1 MWEDKL
7 LLFKATQFVV
17 FVMTTLGNQCMLLLS
32 SLFSDKE
39 TEARR
44 GQILG
49 NLFRPLLWC
58 LGIHFASFA
67 IVLISSA
74 PSLQPSSY
82 GSAGAELLRGLL
94 SCNIAGC
101 NISPS
106 LPFSHSKAEM
116 HTSQEAFGW
125 SLMISADLF
134 LTIPLQV
141 KSDFFFFISL
151 PCQGSISDRSGE
163 GHQASSG
170 KCFYASHFW
179 LAVFP
184 RIPASRQL
192 KSCFSLALSGSHT

>member
-1 MWEDKL
+1 
-7 LLFKATQFVV
+7 
-17 FVMTTLGNQCMLLLS
+17 MLLLS

-58 LGIHFASFA
+58 LGIHSASFA
-67 IVLISSA
+67 AVLISSA

-94 SCNIAGC
+94 SCNIQAAAFPHPC
-101 NISPS
+101 P
-106 LPFSHSKAEM
+106 LPTLK
-116 HTSQEAFGW
+116 QKC
-125 SLMISADLF
+125 
-134 LTIPLQV
+134 IPLRRLLVEVWWLQQV
-141 KSDFFFFISL
+141 SSWSYPCRWNQTFLIISL
-151 PCQGSISDRSGE
+151 QCQGSISDRSGE

-170 KCFYASHFW
+170 KCFYASHSW
-179 LAVFP
+179 PAVFP